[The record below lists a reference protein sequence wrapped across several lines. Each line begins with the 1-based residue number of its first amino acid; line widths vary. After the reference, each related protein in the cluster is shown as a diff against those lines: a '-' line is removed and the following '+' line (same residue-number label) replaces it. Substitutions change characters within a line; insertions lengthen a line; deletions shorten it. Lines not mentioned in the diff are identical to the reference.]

1 MKPEMLDKA
10 NRFREKALAGGVPSA
25 EVERWL
31 EAARPCATLASTVE
45 GPVVGH
51 FGGPDLLP
59 AGTPQLPAGLNL
71 IAMLDLAAL
80 PDDAT
85 TLVLPPDGRLL
96 FFARLH
102 PDDLDA
108 SGRVMYVPAGTPLE
122 ERPGGDGYD
131 RAELRLKYDLSLP
144 DNEVLIDPV
153 EHPHAKE
160 LRRAWSDVLYEDRQ
174 HRDET
179 HLQIDG
185 YSRDSYGEDDP
196 ITASAAMAA
205 QAAGKPEGRRA
216 SPWARPRSDDWALL
230 AQWYGGVLDFGGLHI
245 GGDVFWTI
253 ARKDAEARRFD
264 QVTVLG
270 CFEGP

>member
-1 MKPEMLDKA
+1 MRPEILDKM

-31 EAARPCATLASTVE
+31 EAARPCATLASTVD

-59 AGTPQLPAGLNL
+59 AGAPPLPAGLNL
-71 IAMLDLAAL
+71 IAILDLAAL

-85 TLVLPPDGRLL
+85 TLVLPADGRLL

-122 ERPGGDGYD
+122 ERPGSDGHD
-131 RAELRLKYDLSLP
+131 RAELRLTYDLSLP

-153 EHPHAKE
+153 EHPHAGE
-160 LRRAWSDVLYEDRQ
+160 LRRAWSDVLYEDGC
-174 HRDET
+174 HRDRT
-179 HLQIDG
+179 HLQLDG

-205 QAAGKPEGRRA
+205 RRAGKPEGRRA
-216 SPWARPRSDDWALL
+216 GPWARPRPDDWALL
-230 AQWYGGVLDFGGLHI
+230 AQWYGGVLDFGGLRI

-253 ARKDAEARRFD
+253 ARKDVQARRFD

-270 CFEGP
+270 CFAGP

>member
-1 MKPEMLDKA
+1 MKAEMFDKMS
-10 NRFREKALAGGVPSA
+10 RFREKALAVGVPSA

-31 EAARPCATLASTVE
+31 EAARPCATLASTVD

-51 FGGPDLLP
+51 FGGPHLLP
-59 AGTPQLPAGLNL
+59 ADAPRLPAGLNP

-122 ERPGGDGYD
+122 EHPGDDGYD
-131 RAELRLKYDLSLP
+131 RAELRLRYDLSLP

-153 EHPHAKE
+153 AHPHAKE
-160 LRRAWSDVLYEDRQ
+160 LRQAWSDVLYEDGH
-174 HRDET
+174 HRHET

-205 QAAGKPEGRRA
+205 GRAGKPEGGRA
-216 SPWARPRSDDWALL
+216 SPWARPRPDDWALL
-230 AQWYGGVLDFGGLHI
+230 AQWYGGVLDLGGLRI

-253 ARKDAEARRFD
+253 ARKDVEARRFD
-264 QVTVLG
+264 RATVLG

>member
-1 MKPEMLDKA
+1 MKAETLDKT
-10 NRFREKALAGGVPSA
+10 NRFREKALARGVPST

-31 EAARPCATLASTVE
+31 EAARPCATLAATVD

-59 AGTPQLPAGLNL
+59 AGASRLPAGLHL
-71 IAMLDLAAL
+71 IAMLNLAAL

-85 TLVLPPDGRLL
+85 TLALPPDGRLL

-108 SGRVMYVPAGTPLE
+108 SGRVMYVPVGTPLE
-122 ERPGGDGYD
+122 EESRDDGHD
-131 RAELRLKYDLSLP
+131 RAELRLKYDFSLP
-144 DNEVLIDPV
+144 DNEVLIDPAK
-153 EHPHAKE
+153 HPHAGE
-160 LRRAWSDVLYEDRQ
+160 LRQAWSEVLYEEGH

-205 QAAGKPEGRRA
+205 VRAGKPEGRRA
-216 SPWARPRSDDWALL
+216 SPWARPRPDDWALL
-230 AQWYGGVLDFGGLHI
+230 AQWYGGVMDFGGMNA

-253 ARKDAEARRFD
+253 ARKDVEARRFD

>member
-1 MKPEMLDKA
+1 MRPEILDKVG
-10 NRFREKALAGGVPSA
+10 RFREKALAGGVPSA

-31 EAARPCATLASTVE
+31 EAARPCATLSSTVD

-51 FGGPDLLP
+51 FGGPNLLP
-59 AGTPQLPAGLNL
+59 ADAPRLPARLKL
-71 IAMLDLAAL
+71 IAMLDLVSL

-85 TLVLPPDGRLL
+85 TLALPPDGRLL
-96 FFARLH
+96 FFAALH
-102 PDDLDA
+102 PDDLGA

-122 ERPGGDGYD
+122 QHPGGDGYE

-160 LRRAWSDVLYEDRQ
+160 LRRSWSDVLYEDGH

-205 QAAGKPEGRRA
+205 RRAGKPEGRRA
-216 SPWARPRSDDWALL
+216 GPWARPSPDDWALL
-230 AQWYGGVLDFGGLHI
+230 AQWYGGVLDFGTMRV
-245 GGDVFWTI
+245 GGDVFWTV
-253 ARKDAEARRFD
+253 ARKDVRARRFD
-264 QVTVLG
+264 EVTVLG